1 MVDFNSFPVSDLNP
15 EGVTVRQVL
24 PACGAFVFTFPKGEG
39 RLSAEMHD
47 GALDIYPLG
56 EGRWLGMDV
65 TCLGTRAAVF
75 SWFFETADG
84 RSCGVKMGV
93 LPGIRTRIALPV
105 AEVTQGKNLFLRR
118 TPGKLKSVTQ
128 GAPIDYREAVRFVVK
143 SERAPEDVTFRIDS
157 VCVYEGEPDFPVETR
172 TLVDEFGQKAIA
184 DWPGKTKTFA
194 EMEARMKKVLS
205 DPAPD
210 RGDDGRSRWGGDLSL
225 RLTEGNG
232 FFTLEKWN
240 GRYLLADP
248 DGYAF
253 FSTGLDCVNIDGD
266 ANLEGIRCLAGEIDP
281 DSAGWVHGEFFSWH
295 RHNLWRVFGAD
306 YNEKWR
312 EMTARRMVKW
322 GFNTV
327 ACWSDVEFAKGRSI
341 PHVVIMHG
349 YPKTGTYIF
358 RDFPD
363 VFAPEFSEN
372 AAGWAKQI
380 LPHRDDASLIGY
392 FLGNEPQW
400 AFVNGLNIAAFAL
413 ECEESSYSRRALIEF
428 MRERYASIDELNTA
442 WGSDYA
448 CFEDMDRP
456 VRARRFTKE
465 GLRVL
470 NLFSEEMI
478 RAYIRIP
485 SEAIRAF
492 DPNHLN
498 LGIRYAWL
506 SSKELAA
513 GSEFTDVF
521 SFNCYS
527 MDPTES
533 IENFSSL
540 VGKPVMI
547 GEFHFGALD
556 RGLDATGIRGVTS
569 QAERGAAYRYYMQK
583 AAVHP
588 MCLGAHYFTLN
599 DQAYLGR
606 FDGENYQIGVVDVTQ
621 RPYEDFEAGIIET
634 HREIYDIAE
643 GKKPADAR
651 KAEEIP
657 AIFF

>member
-1 MVDFNSFPVSDLNP
+1 MIDFTPFPVSDLHP
-15 EGVTVRQVL
+15 EGVEKNAL
-24 PACGAFVFTFPKGEG
+24 PGTGACVFTFPKGQGE
-39 RLSAEMHD
+39 LWAEMKE
-47 GALDIYPLG
+47 GALLG
-56 EGRWLGMDV
+56 TSLRGGRWLGMDV

-75 SWFFETADG
+75 SWFFETGDG
-84 RSCGVKMGV
+84 RFCGVKMGV
-93 LPGIRTRIALPV
+93 LPGIRTRIALP
-105 AEVTQGKNLFLRR
+105 AEEITQGKVLFLRR

-128 GAPIDYREAVRFVVK
+128 GQPIDFPEAVRFVVR
-143 SERAPEDVTFRIDS
+143 SEKAPGDVTFRIENFR
-157 VCVYEGEPDFPVETR
+157 VYDGMPDFPVEEKV
-172 TLVDEFGQKAIA
+172 LVDELGQKAIA
-184 DWPGKTKTFA
+184 DWPGKTHSFE
-194 EMEARMKKVLS
+194 EMAARMKKVLS
-205 DPAPD
+205 DPAPK
-210 RGDDGRSRWGGDLSL
+210 REDDGRSRWGGDLSL
-225 RLTEGNG
+225 KLTDGTG

-266 ANLEGIRCLAGEIDP
+266 ANLEGIRCLAGELDP
-281 DSAGWVHGEFFSWH
+281 ASAGWVHGEFFSWH
-295 RHNLWRVFGAD
+295 RHNLWRVFGED
-306 YNEKWR
+306 YYAKWR
-312 EMTARRMVKW
+312 EMTARRMVRW

-327 ACWSDVEFAKGRSI
+327 ACWSDLDFARAHEI
-341 PHVVIMHG
+341 PHVTIMHG
-349 YPKTGTYIF
+349 YPKTETYIF

-363 VFAPEFSEN
+363 VMDPAFAEN
-372 AAGWAKQI
+372 AEEWAKQI
-380 LPHRDDASLIGY
+380 LPQRDVHALIGY

-400 AFVNGLNIAAFAL
+400 AFVNGLNIAAFTL
-413 ECEESSYSRRALIEF
+413 ECEKSSHSRRALIAF
-428 MRERYASIDELNTA
+428 MKERYDSIDDLNAA

-448 CFEDMDRP
+448 SFDDMDRP
-456 VRARRFTKE
+456 VKARSFTEE
-465 GLRVL
+465 GLKEL
-470 NLFSEEMI
+470 NRFSEIMI
-478 RAYIRIP
+478 REYIRIP
-485 SEAIRAF
+485 SEAIRRL

-527 MDPTES
+527 MDPTDS
-533 IENFSSL
+533 IENFSRL

-556 RGLDATGIRGVTS
+556 RGLDATGIRGVTT
-569 QAERGAAYRYYMQK
+569 QAERGAAYRHYMQK
-583 AAVHP
+583 AAAHP
-588 MCLGAHYFTLN
+588 MCLGAAYFTLN

-651 KAEEIP
+651 KADEIP